1 MKLLIRL
8 LCLASL
14 AFPGWL
20 AAHPGSE
27 SFMTLEVSGEHLEGE
42 LKIKLL
48 DLRRAF
54 EMDADGDGLIS
65 WPEIK
70 QRKSEIEDYE
80 QARLRVLINGEEL
93 PLRFQRFRY
102 GTQDGEDVIASQFA
116 VDAPEPI
123 RQLDIGYALFFDI
136 DLQHE
141 SFARIVW
148 EGSPG
153 REAVFSVGSAYQSF
167 SGSAEAARG
176 FLQFLRSGI
185 WHIWIGYDHILFLI
199 ALLIPAVYQRRG
211 RGREPVARLA
221 PALWRVTA
229 IVSAFTLAHSI
240 TLSCAMLGWI
250 ELPGRLVESAIAV
263 SVFLAALNNFLPTT
277 AGGRGAWLA
286 FAFGLLHG
294 FGFAGVLGELD
305 LGVGQLWRPLLGF
318 NLGVEVGQLAIVA
331 VYFPLAYWLR
341 RTRFYR
347 LGVLYAGSA
356 AVCLCALFWFFQRA
370 L

>member
-1 MKLLIRL
+1 MGLDH
-8 LCLASL
+8 LADL
-14 AFPGWL
+14 GADAEALP
-20 AAHPGSE
+20 AAV
-27 SFMTLEVSGEHLEGE
+27 LYRAVREG
-42 LKIKLL
+42 
-48 DLRRAF
+48 
-54 EMDADGDGLIS
+54 
-65 WPEIK
+65 
-70 QRKSEIEDYE
+70 Q
-80 QARLRVLINGEEL
+80 L
-93 PLRFQRFRY
+93 PL
-102 GTQDGEDVIASQFA
+102 
-116 VDAPEPI
+116 
-123 RQLDIGYALFFDI
+123 
-136 DLQHE
+136 
-141 SFARIVW
+141 
-148 EGSPG
+148 
-153 REAVFSVGSAYQSF
+153 
-167 SGSAEAARG
+167 AEVNKDFG
-176 FLQFLRSGI
+176 
-185 WHIWIGYDHILFLI
+185 
-199 ALLIPAVYQRRG
+199 
-211 RGREPVARLA
+211 EPVARLA